1 MTHAEILAAVQA
13 DPALIALV
21 PDTQAIANALSV
33 GRVKTVERLAGK
45 GTAMKYIGA
54 DSGAALL
61 EAVSTMAK
69 AEGADLKLKWGWDLL
84 EANELD
90 LGLDST
96 RAILDGFATAGVIT
110 QEEANILKGLAEVP
124 DPVSEF
130 EVRCALL
137 NNDGTWRV

>member
-13 DPALIALV
+13 DPALVALV
-21 PDTQAIANALSV
+21 PDTQAIADALSV

-45 GTAMKYIGA
+45 GTPMKYIGA
-54 DSGAALL
+54 DSGSALL

-69 AEGADLKLKWGWDLL
+69 AEGADLKIKWGWDLL
-84 EANELD
+84 VNDQLD

-96 RAILDGFATAGVIT
+96 RTMLDSFATAGVIT
-110 QEEANILKGLAEVP
+110 QEESNILKGLAEVS

-137 NNDGTWRV
+137 NDDGTWRV